1 MVIML
6 SSTFY
11 VKGSLSL
18 NLALDTYLLTY
29 LPTYLLTYLPIQGNI
44 YLFSILQTQLDNN
57 YGFIIAPP
65 IFSYH

>member
-18 NLALDTYLLTY
+18 NLA
-29 LPTYLLTYLPIQGNI
+29 YLLTYLPIQGNI
-44 YLFSILQTQLDNN
+44 YLLSILQTQLDNN